1 MEHENLSTDD
11 LSNTSKNNNHIQF
24 NLLLNEDKK
33 ALISDKKIEE
43 HKENNLNHDRN
54 EFYVKSITERTK
66 KQAFEEEIRL
76 KKKKSISYENN
87 ENLLLHPVKCIGQQ
101 VNNYKQFNNMEEGE
115 KLLIDGSKLIKEDE
129 LDKKLI
135 EDAKKKKIA
144 IKSNKVFQEK
154 YDSKFEIYDSDKG
167 KLIIKTK
174 VLKSSKDPE
183 GKLTKLNNSHLM
195 RQHSEDKIKMY
206 KNLNPTSLIDI
217 DLKQFEW
224 DNLKAYQVKEEK
236 MKNKQV
242 IDHTPKVNILD

>member
-1 MEHENLSTDD
+1 MENENLSSTDD

-33 ALISDKKIEE
+33 ALISDEKIEE

-76 KKKKSISYENN
+76 KKKTSISY
-87 ENLLLHPVKCIGQQ
+87 
-101 VNNYKQFNNMEEGE
+101 NNYKQCNNMEEGE
-115 KLLIDGSKLIKEDE
+115 KLLIDGSKLIEEDE

-154 YDSKFEIYDSDKG
+154 YDSKFEIYDSDRR
-167 KLIIKTK
+167 KLIIKSK
-174 VLKSSKDPE
+174 VLKSSKD
-183 GKLTKLNNSHLM
+183 NSHLM
-195 RQHSEDKIKMY
+195 RQNSEDKIKLY
-206 KNLNPTSLIDI
+206 KNLNPTSLLDI

-224 DNLKAYQVKEEK
+224 DNLKAYQANQVKEEK
-236 MKNKQV
+236 IKNKQA
-242 IDHTPKVNILD
+242 IDYTPKVNILN